1 MIECFRT
8 SGKGV
13 MERINGRIVS
23 AGVTVDDVTTPGR
36 SVSAR
41 ENAYKGQV
49 KLATE
54 LGQLMNGELKTLA
67 QA

>member
-1 MIECFRT
+1 
-8 SGKGV
+8 

-23 AGVTVDDVTTPGR
+23 AGVTATPGR
-36 SVSAR
+36 TVSAR
-41 ENAYKGQV
+41 KNSYTSQV

>member
-1 MIECFRT
+1 
-8 SGKGV
+8 

-36 SVSAR
+36 TVSAR
-41 ENAYKGQV
+41 ENSYTCQV

-54 LGQLMNGELKTLA
+54 LGQLMKGELKTFA
-67 QA
+67 EA

>member
-1 MIECFRT
+1 
-8 SGKGV
+8 

-41 ENAYKGQV
+41 KNSYTSQV